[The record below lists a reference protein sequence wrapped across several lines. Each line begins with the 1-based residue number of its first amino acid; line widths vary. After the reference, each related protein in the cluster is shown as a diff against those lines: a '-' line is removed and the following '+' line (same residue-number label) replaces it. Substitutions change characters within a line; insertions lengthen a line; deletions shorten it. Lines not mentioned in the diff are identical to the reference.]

1 MICCQQDL
9 DQEVDAGKNV
19 SGICGKTKAEHVLAF
34 VASLMPIENICLFN
48 VGKIVV
54 IGTIHKQH
62 SQNWQC
68 FSSIKSIYNNCWY

>member
-1 MICCQQDL
+1 MICCPQDL
-9 DQEVDAGKNV
+9 DYGVDVEKIV

-34 VASLMPIENICLFN
+34 VASFMPIENICLFN

-62 SQNWQC
+62 SQNWQY
-68 FSSIKSIYNNCWY
+68 FSSIKSRYNNCWY